1 MTPPLLCAQGAL
13 PANVSEFGLGNTTV
27 LMASGFNYYWT
38 EAWKIGAYSLAART
52 ASFVATAPLF
62 PGDDSGRTVH
72 PGPHFFIQGSV
83 GFLDEPGEF
92 AMDSDGEWLYYWP
105 RSGLPI
111 EDLEIVAPTSRKPVQ
126 IVGPAHD
133 RPVRGLSFR
142 GLEFVCSDQDP
153 EGVWYLFNGKRSN
166 NMPPRFAT
174 GLICKHACYL
184 LQRYAR
190 ASKPEEASCP
200 DTENATDILIEV
212 RFLTEI
218 LDDFRRV
225 VEEIWRF

>member
-27 LMASGFNYYWT
+27 LMASGFDYYWT

-92 AMDSDGEWLYYWP
+92 AMDSAGEWLYCADCAY
-105 RSGLPI
+105 R
-111 EDLEIVAPTSRKPVQ
+111 
-126 IVGPAHD
+126 
-133 RPVRGLSFR
+133 
-142 GLEFVCSDQDP
+142 
-153 EGVWYLFNGKRSN
+153 
-166 NMPPRFAT
+166 
-174 GLICKHACYL
+174 
-184 LQRYAR
+184 
-190 ASKPEEASCP
+190 
-200 DTENATDILIEV
+200 
-212 RFLTEI
+212 
-218 LDDFRRV
+218 
-225 VEEIWRF
+225 